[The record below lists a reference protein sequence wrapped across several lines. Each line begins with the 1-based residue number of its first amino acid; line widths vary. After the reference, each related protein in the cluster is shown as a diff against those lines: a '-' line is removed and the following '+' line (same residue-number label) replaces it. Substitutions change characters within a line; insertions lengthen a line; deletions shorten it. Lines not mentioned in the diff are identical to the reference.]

1 MNIYELT
8 VEELYEKIAQKELKP
23 SEVVG
28 ALFEDIEK
36 IDGTLGAFL
45 FVNKEHALKQAEHL
59 DELQA
64 QDKMDGALFG
74 VPMGIKDNIITKD
87 VLTTCASR
95 MLEDFKP
102 IYDATVMEKLNGES
116 SVLMGKN
123 NMDEFA
129 MGGSNETSYFKNVR
143 NPWDTD
149 AVPGGSS
156 GGSAAAVAAGLV
168 PYSLGSDTGGS
179 VRQPAS
185 FCGVVGMK
193 PTYGR
198 VSRYGLVAFASSL
211 DQIGPITKN
220 VRDNAKILNIIS
232 GTHNK
237 DATSMP
243 DVDQDFL
250 EGIDSNLAGKKIAVP
265 EEFLGDG
272 IDQEVTDAVEK
283 AVKTFEEMGAT
294 VERVSFPHIKYVV
307 SAYYL
312 IASSEASSNLARF
325 DGIRY
330 GYRAGGTETLEELY
344 RKTRAEGF
352 GGEVKRRIL
361 LGTFVL
367 SAGHYDQYYIRAQKL
382 RSKLEADMLKTFED
396 YDLIIGPTATSAAY
410 DIGERIDDK
419 LRMYKDDILTIP
431 ANLTGMPSISIPC
444 GLSSNKRPIG
454 LQIIGNHFEES
465 KVYNAA
471 YKFEEKYNLH
481 EELKEVQKELR

>member
-36 IDGTLGAFL
+36 IDDTLGSFL
-45 FVNKEHALKQAEHL
+45 FINKENALKQAKEL

-95 MLEDFKP
+95 MLEDFHP
-102 IYDATVMEKLNGES
+102 IYDATVMEKLNKES

-179 VRQPAS
+179 VRQPSA

-232 GTHNK
+232 GTHLK

-250 EGIDSNLAGKKIAVP
+250 EGIDADLTGKKIAVP

-283 AVKTFEEMGAT
+283 AIKTFEDMGAT
-294 VERVSFPHIKYVV
+294 VDRVSFPHIKYVV

-330 GYRAGGTETLEELY
+330 GYRAEGTETLEELY

-352 GGEVKRRIL
+352 GEEVKRRIL

-396 YDLIIGPTATSAAY
+396 YDLVIGPTTTSAAY
-410 DIGERIDDK
+410 DIGEKIDDK
-419 LRMYKDDILTIP
+419 LRMYKEDILTIP

-444 GLSSNKRPIG
+444 GLSSKKRPIG

-471 YKFEEKYNLH
+471 YKFEEKFNLH

>member
-36 IDGTLGAFL
+36 VDDTLGSFL
-45 FVNKEHALKQAEHL
+45 FVNKENALKQAKEL

-64 QDKMDGALFG
+64 QDKMEGALFG

-95 MLEDFKP
+95 MLEDFHP

-129 MGGSNETSYFKNVR
+129 MGGSSETSYFKKIR
-143 NPWDTD
+143 NPWDTN

-179 VRQPAS
+179 VRQPSS

-211 DQIGPITKN
+211 DQIGPITRN

-232 GTHNK
+232 GTHRK

-243 DVDQDFL
+243 NVDEDFL
-250 EGIDSNLAGKKIAVP
+250 EGIDADLTGKKIAVP
-265 EEFLGDG
+265 EEFLGEG

-283 AVKTFEEMGAT
+283 AIKTFEDMGAT
-294 VERVSFPHIKYVV
+294 VDRVSFPHIKYVV

-330 GYRAGGTETLEELY
+330 GYRAEGTETLEELY

-352 GGEVKRRIL
+352 GEEVKRRIL

-382 RSKLEADMLKTFED
+382 RSRLEADMLKTFED
-396 YDLIIGPTATSAAY
+396 YDLIIGPTTTSAAY
-410 DIGERIDDK
+410 DIGEKIDDK

-444 GLSSNKRPIG
+444 GLNEKKRPIG

-481 EELKEVQKELR
+481 EELKQVQKELR

>member
-36 IDGTLGAFL
+36 IDDTLGSFL
-45 FVNKEHALKQAEHL
+45 FVNKENALKQAEKL

-64 QDKMDGALFG
+64 QDKMDGELFG

-95 MLEDFKP
+95 MLEDFHP
-102 IYDATVMEKLNGES
+102 IYDATVMDKLNGES

-179 VRQPAS
+179 VRQPSS

-211 DQIGPITKN
+211 DQIGPITRN

-232 GTHNK
+232 GTNHR

-243 DVDQDFL
+243 NVDQDFL
-250 EGIDSNLAGKKIAVP
+250 EGIDADLSGKKIAVP
-265 EEFLGDG
+265 EEFLGEG

-283 AVKTFEEMGAT
+283 AIKTFEEMGAT

-330 GYRAGGTETLEELY
+330 GYRAEGTETLEELY

-352 GGEVKRRIL
+352 GEEVKRRIL

-367 SAGHYDQYYIRAQKL
+367 SAGSYDQYYIRAQKL
-382 RSKLEADMLKTFED
+382 RSKLEEDMLKTFED
-396 YDLIIGPTATSAAY
+396 YDLIIGPTTTSAAY
-410 DIGERIDDK
+410 DIGEKIYDK

-444 GLSSNKRPIG
+444 GLSEKKRPIG

>member
-36 IDGTLGAFL
+36 IDETLGSFL
-45 FVNKEHALKQAEHL
+45 FVNKENALKQAEHL

-64 QDKMDGALFG
+64 KDKMEGALFG

-95 MLEDFKP
+95 MLEDFHP

-220 VRDNAKILNIIS
+220 VRDNAKILNLIS
-232 GTHNK
+232 GTHRK

-243 DVDQDFL
+243 NVDQDFL
-250 EGIDSNLAGKKIAVP
+250 EGIDEDLSGKKIAVP
-265 EEFLGDG
+265 EEFLGEG

-283 AVKTFEEMGAT
+283 AIKTFEEMGAT

-330 GYRAGGTETLEELY
+330 GYRAEGTETLEELY

-352 GGEVKRRIL
+352 GAEVKRRIL

-396 YDLIIGPTATSAAY
+396 YDLIIGPTTTSAAY
-410 DIGERIDDK
+410 DIGEKIDDK

-431 ANLTGMPSISIPC
+431 ANLTGMPSISVPC
-444 GLSSNKRPIG
+444 GLSSKKRPIG

>member
-8 VEELYEKIAQKELKP
+8 VEELYEKIEQKELKP

-36 IDGTLGAFL
+36 IDKTLGSFL
-45 FVNKEHALKQAEHL
+45 FLNKENALKQAEKL
-59 DELQA
+59 DALQA
-64 QDKMDGALFG
+64 QDKMDGGLFG

-87 VLTTCASR
+87 ILTTCASR
-95 MLEDFKP
+95 MLEDFHP
-102 IYDATVMEKLNGES
+102 IYDATVMEKLNAES

-220 VRDNAKILNIIS
+220 VRDNAKILNSIS
-232 GTHNK
+232 GTHRK

-250 EGIDSNLAGKKIAVP
+250 KGIDADLTGKKIAVP

-294 VERVSFPHIKYVV
+294 VDRVSFPHIKYVV

-330 GYRAGGTETLEELY
+330 GYRAEGTETLEELY
-344 RKTRAEGF
+344 KKTRAEGF
-352 GGEVKRRIL
+352 GEEVKRRIL

-396 YDLIIGPTATSAAY
+396 YDLVIGPTTTSAAY
-410 DIGERIDDK
+410 DIGEKIDDK

-444 GLSSNKRPIG
+444 GLSSKKRPIG

>member
-36 IDGTLGAFL
+36 IDDTLGSFL
-45 FVNKEHALKQAEHL
+45 FINKENALKQAKEL

-95 MLEDFKP
+95 MLEDFHP
-102 IYDATVMEKLNGES
+102 IYDATVMEKLNGAS

-179 VRQPAS
+179 VRQPSA

-220 VRDNAKILNIIS
+220 VRDNAKILNIIA
-232 GTHNK
+232 GTHRK

-250 EGIDSNLAGKKIAVP
+250 EGIDADLAGKNIAVP

-283 AVKTFEEMGAT
+283 AIKTFEDMGAT
-294 VERVSFPHIKYVV
+294 VDRVSFPHIKYVV

-330 GYRAGGTETLEELY
+330 GYRAEGTETLEELY

-352 GGEVKRRIL
+352 GEEVKRRIL

-396 YDLIIGPTATSAAY
+396 YDLVIGPTTTSAAY
-410 DIGERIDDK
+410 DIGEKIDDK

-444 GLSSNKRPIG
+444 GLSEKKRPIG